1 MDYISWIE
9 ENKESMIASLQE
21 LVKIKSVQEEKC
33 MTEEGIILPFGRGVE
48 DAYQKTLSMGREF
61 GFEVA
66 DFEHYGGHIEF
77 SSEDSKAET
86 FGIAAHLDVV
96 PEGDGWTEHEPYS
109 ADIDGNYMYGR
120 GTTDD
125 KGPLVACLYA
135 MKALKECGIKPKKNI
150 RLILGLDEEIGQ
162 IGMDYYLDKA
172 GMPDFGITPDGDFP
186 VINGEMGII
195 VLSLAEKLPRKMNKG
210 ELTLR
215 KLQSGT
221 LPNIVPKTA
230 RAVIASDNKTDYDR
244 IKKIAASYVKESG
257 YEVHVRKTGSSLT
270 IETVGI
276 SAHGAKPWDGL
287 NATSIMMELLGRIK
301 FAQDE
306 INDFIKFY
314 NEHIGFNLY
323 GDNIGCGFS
332 DEPSGKLIFNVGTAE
347 VNEELASVVINIRY
361 PVTTKGTDVI
371 AGIENMLDGTKI
383 GFIKH
388 IDEKPIYIEED
399 DEFVTKLMEA
409 YVEETGDSDNK
420 PIVIGGGTYAKKLE
434 RTLAFGA
441 LFPGEEDRMHQAD
454 ERINLE
460 SFVKYAKIYA
470 KAIYKLTCE

>member
-9 ENKESMIASLQE
+9 ENKESIIASLQE
-21 LVKIKSVQEEKC
+21 LVKIKSVQEDRC
-33 MTEEGIILPFGRGVE
+33 VMADGTILPFGTGVE
-48 DAYQKTLSMGREF
+48 KAYQRTLSMGRDF

-66 DFEHYGGHIEF
+66 DFDHYGGHIDF
-77 SSEDSKAET
+77 KSENADAEI

-109 ADIDGNYMYGR
+109 ADIDGGYMYGR

-162 IGMDYYLDKA
+162 IGMDYYLEKA

-195 VLSLAEKLPRKMNKG
+195 VLTLAEKLPRKVNKG

-221 LPNIVPKTA
+221 MPNVVPGTA
-230 RAVIASDNKTDYDR
+230 RAVIASGDKADYER
-244 IKKIAASYVKESG
+244 IKELAASYAKKTG
-257 YEVHVRKTGSSLT
+257 YEVHVRKTGSSLAV
-270 IETVGI
+270 ETVGT

-287 NATSIMMELLGRIK
+287 NAISIMMELLGKIE

-306 INDFIKFY
+306 INDFIQFY
-314 NEHIGFNLY
+314 NDHIGFNLH
-323 GDNIGCGFS
+323 GENIGCGFS
-332 DEPSGKLIFNVGTAE
+332 DEPSGKLIFNVGMAE
-347 VNEELASVVINIRY
+347 VSEELASVVINIRY
-361 PVTTKGTDVI
+361 PVTIKGTDVTDD
-371 AGIENMLDGTKI
+371 IEKMLDGTKI
-383 GFIKH
+383 GIVKQL
-388 IDEKPIYIEED
+388 DEKPIYIEEG
-399 DEFVTKLMEA
+399 DELVTKLMEA
-409 YVEETGDSDNK
+409 YVEETGDIENK

-454 ERINLE
+454 ERVNLE